1 MGGLHRSK
9 RNKVIF
15 GVCGGLAEYFRVDPV
30 LIRIIFVIIAF
41 SGVSILLYLVA
52 ALIMP
57 EDREYG
63 GDQDRWGSAGQA
75 SGSQDANSQDAGSY
89 TDNGPRTGEGSYTE
103 TGTGT
108 DSSFEDEFNA
118 GADNWDSPPK
128 YETGKNR
135 GIIGVI
141 LIGLGILFLG
151 RQLIPA
157 LFDSRY
163 VVPVL
168 LVVIGGIIVYR
179 GRR

>member
-1 MGGLHRSK
+1 MGSLHRSK

-30 LIRIIFVIIAF
+30 LIRIICVIIAF
-41 SGVSILLYLVA
+41 SGAGILLYFVA

-57 EDREYG
+57 EDRNYG
-63 GDQDRWGSAGQA
+63 GNQDQWGGAGQTA
-75 SGSQDANSQDAGSY
+75 GSQDAGPY
-89 TDNGPRTGEGSYTE
+89 TDNGSHTGESSYTE
-103 TGTGT
+103 TGTGAGS
-108 DSSFEDEFNA
+108 DFEDEFNA
-118 GADNWDSPPK
+118 GTDNWDSPPK

-135 GIIGVI
+135 GIIGAI

-179 GRR
+179 GRK